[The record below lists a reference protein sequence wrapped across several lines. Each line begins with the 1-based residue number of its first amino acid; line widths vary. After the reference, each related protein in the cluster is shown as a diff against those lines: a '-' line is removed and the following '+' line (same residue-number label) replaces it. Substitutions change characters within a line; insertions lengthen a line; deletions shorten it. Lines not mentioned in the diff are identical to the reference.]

1 MQGHF
6 GNDSKALER
15 CLQDCRV
22 TFVMLQGTLAMPA
35 GHFSDACRALM
46 SDTCKHFDDRR
57 LPYVV
62 RLARYLVILAK
73 HCKEVSGAL

>member
-1 MQGHF
+1 MVQGHF

-35 GHFSDACRALM
+35 EHLRVTLAA
-46 SDTCKHFDDRR
+46 CKHFDDWR
-57 LPYVV
+57 LLYVV
-62 RLARYLVILAK
+62 RLASYLSYILAK
-73 HCKEVSGAL
+73 HCKEASRAL